1 MSLPLQ
7 KFREIVFLTLFSHLT
22 GDPVESETVKLYM
35 EQLKTSKAHVME
47 GIEKAKAI
55 QKMLP
60 EIDALL
66 SQHTEAF
73 EFERIQTVEKTALR
87 FATYELLFDKDIPPK
102 VAISEALRLTKKF
115 STSSAVAFVNAIL
128 DKVYA
133 ITRK

>member
-7 KFREIVFLTLFSHLT
+7 KFREIVFLALFSSLT
-22 GDPVESETVKLYM
+22 GDPEENETVKLYM
-35 EQLKTSKAHVME
+35 EQLKTSKANVMK
-47 GIEKAKAI
+47 GYNKALAI
-55 QKMLP
+55 QKKLP

-66 SQHTEAF
+66 AQNTEAY

-87 FATYELLFDKDIPPK
+87 IGAYELLFEEEIPPK

-115 STSSAVAFVNAIL
+115 STPSAVLFVNAIL

-133 ITRK
+133 ARGK

>member
-1 MSLPLQ
+1 MSLPIQ

-35 EQLKTSKAHVME
+35 EQLKTSKANIME
-47 GIEKAKAI
+47 GYKKALSIQEKY
-55 QKMLP
+55 P

-87 FATYELLFDKDIPPK
+87 FGAYELLFDKDIPPK

-128 DKVYA
+128 DRVYA
-133 ITRK
+133 VTRK

>member
-35 EQLKTSKAHVME
+35 EQLKTSKANIMD
-47 GIEKAKAI
+47 GYKKAMAI
-55 QKMLP
+55 QEKYP
-60 EIDALL
+60 EIDELL
-66 SQHTEAF
+66 TKHTEAF

-87 FATYELLFDKDIPPK
+87 FGAYELLFDKEVPPK

-128 DKVYA
+128 DRVYA
-133 ITRK
+133 VTRK